1 MTVRGPAKRKG
12 DRVSS
17 PSLAQQAY
25 LFEQDKLGKGWLG
38 DDAKKDHGFYVLRL
52 ATAAMPPDAVILV
65 SPTNMFKATAKAKAV
80 AMANPGFLKR
90 MQTDTPEQRRE
101 RVAEGL
107 LELIDSVTA
116 VAQTP
121 ERVCTCAQ
129 RVDRGGAYVGQ
140 PQVMFFDQAQFDG
153 RMKMFGAEIDE
164 PDLEAIADFREALE
178 RYRKERTQQ

>member
-38 DDAKKDHGFYVLRL
+38 DDAKKDHGFNVLRL
-52 ATAAMPPDAVILV
+52 ATLAMPPDAVVIV
-65 SPTNMFKATAKAKAV
+65 TPTNAFKPTAKFKFRDETAKRA
-80 AMANPGFLKR
+80 
-90 MQTDTPEQRRE
+90 TDTPEKRR
-101 RVAEGL
+101 RLVAEGL

-121 ERVCTCAQ
+121 QRVCSYVQ
-129 RVDRGGAYVGQ
+129 RVERGVYASADQRRIGWGA
-140 PQVMFFDQAQFDG
+140 F
-153 RMKMFGAEIDE
+153 
-164 PDLEAIADFREALE
+164 
-178 RYRKERTQQ
+178 TT